1 MDLQTIIIS
10 LIALLIII
18 LAILVVV
25 FTSKQKGSTSSV
37 SHAKVS
43 SNLRALVAAQRA
55 EVNDRG
61 QRVGA
66 GSGPTSGKK
75 SLALAAADEAESD
88 ESQRNANDKE
98 SLEKRL
104 LYANWPITPFQ
115 FRAIQIVA
123 TILLFLVVRPNFGYA
138 IQALVL
144 LITPLMVGAVLEYCV
159 KRRFNHFDEDYPVLL
174 LSFVGLLKTGMS
186 TIVGLESAA
195 KGLEEGSLVKSEVE
209 LLIERLRVG
218 MTEDQAINA
227 FGEDI
232 PHPELELFVQS
243 LILSRRVGG
252 QLSET
257 LERLAKQVRKRQQFR
272 QQAIGAVGMERSSL
286 WAIAGIMSLLLGYL
300 VVASPEL
307 ILPAFS
313 NPVGKNIFEG
323 GIFCVV
329 VGMYWSR
336 VVTDI
341 KV

>member
-1 MDLQTIIIS
+1 MSIETI
-10 LIALLIII
+10 LIALLVLLLIVV
-18 LAILVVV
+18 AVLVVI
-25 FTSKQKGSTSSV
+25 FTSKQRGSVSSV

-43 SNLRALVAAQRA
+43 SNLRALVASQRA
-55 EVNDRG
+55 ESKNFG
-61 QRVGA
+61 QGVQ
-66 GSGPTSGKK
+66 GSSFQKE
-75 SLALAAADEAESD
+75 SLALAAAEEAEGD
-88 ESQRNANDKE
+88 ENQRQAGDKE

-123 TILLFLVVRPNFGYA
+123 TILAFISARQVFGYW
-138 IQALVL
+138 IQALAL
-144 LITPLMVGAVLEYCV
+144 LLTPLVCGAVLDYFV
-159 KRRFNHFDEDYPVLL
+159 KKRFKNFDEDYPVML
-174 LSFVGLLKTGMS
+174 LSYVGLLKTGMS
-186 TIVGLESAA
+186 TIVGLEAA
-195 KGLEEGSLVKSEVE
+195 GKGLEEGSLVRSEIE

-252 QLSET
+252 TLSET

-272 QQAIGAVGMERSSL
+272 SQAIAAVGMERSSL

-300 VVASPEL
+300 LISSPEL
-307 ILPAFS
+307 ILPAFKDDFGRS
-313 NPVGKNIFEG
+313 IFEAG
-323 GIFCVV
+323 LFLII

-336 VVTDI
+336 RVTDI